1 MFPVRIDKAAV
12 GADIRFN
19 MWMKRYNVDLK
30 RIRNLADT
38 DDSIYL
44 PLKKRQSAVR
54 MLNHK

>member
-1 MFPVRIDKAAV
+1 MFPVSIDKAAV
-12 GADIRFN
+12 GADVRFN

-44 PLKKRQSAVR
+44 PLKKR
-54 MLNHK
+54 H